1 MSPRAGGAPASAARI
16 EPETE
21 DFDVPTTL
29 SEAEARVQRIFRE
42 RMALDVPSADADL
55 FESGLVDSLT
65 FVELLVH
72 LEEEFGRRISLDEL
86 ELEDLRSVGRIA
98 HLMSRNGSGPP

>member
-1 MSPRAGGAPASAARI
+1 MA
-16 EPETE
+16 
-21 DFDVPTTL
+21 TTV
-29 SEAEARVQRIFRE
+29 SEAQARVQAIFRD
-42 RMALDVPSADADL
+42 RMEVEVPSSDTDL

-86 ELEDLRSVGRIA
+86 ELEDLRSIDRIA
-98 HLMSRNGSGPP
+98 RVMSRNGSGPPP

>member
-1 MSPRAGGAPASAARI
+1 MA
-16 EPETE
+16 
-21 DFDVPTTL
+21 TTV
-29 SEAEARVQRIFRE
+29 SEAQARVQAIFRD
-42 RMALDVPSADADL
+42 RMEVEVPSADTDL

-86 ELEDLRSVGRIA
+86 ELEDLRSIDRIA
-98 HLMSRNGSGPP
+98 RVMSRNGSGPPP

>member
-1 MSPRAGGAPASAARI
+1 MA
-16 EPETE
+16 
-21 DFDVPTTL
+21 TTV
-29 SEAEARVQRIFRE
+29 SEAQARVQAIFRD
-42 RMALDVPSADADL
+42 RMEVEVPSADTDL

-86 ELEDLRSVGRIA
+86 ELEDLRSIDRIA
-98 HLMSRNGSGPP
+98 RVMSRNGSGPPL